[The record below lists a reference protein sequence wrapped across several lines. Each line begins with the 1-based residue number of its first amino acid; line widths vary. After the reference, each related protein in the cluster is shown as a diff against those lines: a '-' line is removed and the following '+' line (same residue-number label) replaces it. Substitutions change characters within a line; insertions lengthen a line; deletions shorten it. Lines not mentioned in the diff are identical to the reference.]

1 MMEIKPLIFALT
13 ADYSPEM
20 IMKVE
25 KHPFLKI
32 FNKIE
37 DYQIDLINQ
46 LLQ

>member
-1 MMEIKPLIFALT
+1 LLFALT

-20 IMKVE
+20 KIKVE

-37 DYQIDLINQ
+37 TKQIDLIYQ
-46 LLQ
+46 LLSMK